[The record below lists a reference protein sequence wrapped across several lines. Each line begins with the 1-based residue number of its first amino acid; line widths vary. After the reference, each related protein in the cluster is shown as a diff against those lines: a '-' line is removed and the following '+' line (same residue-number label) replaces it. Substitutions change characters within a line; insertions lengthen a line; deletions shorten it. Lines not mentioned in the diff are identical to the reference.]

1 MQLGD
6 NILVSVSQAAN
17 LEVSV
22 GDKRS
27 VTYLR
32 CIPSEQHLIVSH
44 DVDCRLA
51 ILLKALNDFLET
63 EKLTANIV
71 IHTDSKINSE

>member
-6 NILVSVSQAAN
+6 NILVSVSQATN
-17 LEVSV
+17 LQVSV
-22 GDKRS
+22 KDKRS
-27 VTYLR
+27 VTYLQ

-51 ILLKALNDFLET
+51 ILLKALNDFLEN

>member
-6 NILVSVSQAAN
+6 GILVSVSQAAN

-27 VTYLR
+27 VSYLQ
-32 CIPSEQHLIVSH
+32 CIPSKQHLIVSH
-44 DVDCRLA
+44 DVDCLA
-51 ILLKALNDFLET
+51 ILLKELNDFLET
-63 EKLTANIV
+63 AKLTAKIV

>member
-6 NILVSVSQAAN
+6 DIIVSASQAAN
-17 LEVSV
+17 LKVSV
-22 GDKRS
+22 RDKRS
-27 VTYLR
+27 VSYLQ
-32 CIPSEQHLIVSH
+32 CIPSEQHIIVSH
-44 DVDCRLA
+44 DVDCQLA

-63 EKLTANIV
+63 EELTANIV

>member
-6 NILVSVSQAAN
+6 DITVPASQAAN

-22 GDKRS
+22 KDKRS
-27 VTYLR
+27 VTYLQ

-51 ILLKALNDFLET
+51 ILLKALNDFLEN

>member
-6 NILVSVSQAAN
+6 NILVSVSQATN
-17 LEVSV
+17 LQVSV
-22 GDKRS
+22 KDKRS
-27 VTYLR
+27 VTYLQ
-32 CIPSEQHLIVSH
+32 CISSEQHLIVSH

-51 ILLKALNDFLET
+51 ILLKALNDFLEK

>member
-6 NILVSVSQAAN
+6 DITVSASQAAN

-22 GDKRS
+22 RDKRS
-27 VTYLR
+27 VSYLQ

-44 DVDCRLA
+44 DVDCQLA

>member
-6 NILVSVSQAAN
+6 NILVSVSQATN
-17 LEVSV
+17 LQVSV
-22 GDKRS
+22 GDTRS
-27 VTYLR
+27 VTYLQ

>member
-1 MQLGD
+1 MQLDD
-6 NILVSVSQAAN
+6 NILVSVSQATN
-17 LEVSV
+17 LQVSV
-22 GDKRS
+22 KDKRS
-27 VTYLR
+27 VTYLQ

-44 DVDCRLA
+44 DVDCQLA

-63 EKLTANIV
+63 EKLTAKIV

>member
-6 NILVSVSQAAN
+6 DITVSASQAAN

-22 GDKRS
+22 RDKRS
-27 VTYLR
+27 VSYLQ

-44 DVDCRLA
+44 DIDCRLA
-51 ILLKALNDFLET
+51 ILLKVLNDFLET
-63 EKLTANIV
+63 EKLTAKIV

>member
-6 NILVSVSQAAN
+6 DITVSASQAAN

-22 GDKRS
+22 RDKRS
-27 VTYLR
+27 VSYLQ

-63 EKLTANIV
+63 EKLSANIV

>member
-6 NILVSVSQAAN
+6 GILVSVSQATN
-17 LEVSV
+17 LQVSV
-22 GDKRS
+22 KDKRS
-27 VTYLR
+27 VTYLQ

-51 ILLKALNDFLET
+51 ILLKALNDFLEN

-71 IHTDSKINSE
+71 IHTDSKIDSE

>member
-6 NILVSVSQAAN
+6 NILLSVSQAIN
-17 LEVSV
+17 LQVSV

-27 VTYLR
+27 ITYLQ

-51 ILLKALNDFLET
+51 ILLRALNDFLEK

>member
-6 NILVSVSQAAN
+6 DITVSASQAAN

-22 GDKRS
+22 RDKRS
-27 VTYLR
+27 VSYLQ
-32 CIPSEQHLIVSH
+32 CIPSEQHIIVSH

-51 ILLKALNDFLET
+51 ILLKAMEHFLET
-63 EKLTANIV
+63 EKLTAKIV

>member
-6 NILVSVSQAAN
+6 NIQVSVSQATN
-17 LEVSV
+17 LQVSV

-27 VTYLR
+27 VTYLQ

-44 DVDCRLA
+44 DVECQLA
-51 ILLKALNDFLET
+51 ILLKALNDFLEN
-63 EKLTANIV
+63 EKLTTNIV

>member
-6 NILVSVSQAAN
+6 NILVSVSQATN
-17 LEVSV
+17 LQVSV
-22 GDKRS
+22 KDKRS
-27 VTYLR
+27 VTYLQ

-44 DVDCRLA
+44 DVDCQLA
-51 ILLKALNDFLET
+51 ILLKALNDFLEK

>member
-6 NILVSVSQAAN
+6 NILVSVSQATN
-17 LEVSV
+17 LQVSV
-22 GDKRS
+22 KDKRS
-27 VTYLR
+27 VTYLQ

-51 ILLKALNDFLET
+51 ILLKALNDFLEK

-71 IHTDSKINSE
+71 IYTDSKINSE

>member
-6 NILVSVSQAAN
+6 NIQVSASQAAN
-17 LEVSV
+17 LQVSV
-22 GDKRS
+22 KDKRS
-27 VTYLR
+27 VTYLQ

-51 ILLKALNDFLET
+51 ILLKALNDFLEK

-71 IHTDSKINSE
+71 IHTDSKIDSE

>member
-6 NILVSVSQAAN
+6 NILVSVSQATN
-17 LEVSV
+17 LQVSV
-22 GDKRS
+22 KDKRS
-27 VTYLR
+27 VTYLQ
-32 CIPSEQHLIVSH
+32 CIPSEQHLFVSH

>member
-6 NILVSVSQAAN
+6 NILVSVSQATN
-17 LEVSV
+17 LQVSV
-22 GDKRS
+22 KDKRS
-27 VTYLR
+27 VTYLQ

-63 EKLTANIV
+63 AKLTAKIV

>member
-6 NILVSVSQAAN
+6 DITMSASQAAN

-22 GDKRS
+22 GDKRNVS
-27 VTYLR
+27 YLQ
-32 CIPSEQHLIVSH
+32 CIPSEQHIIVSH
-44 DVDCRLA
+44 DVDCQIA

-63 EKLTANIV
+63 EKLTAKLV

>member
-6 NILVSVSQAAN
+6 NILVSVSQATN
-17 LEVSV
+17 LQVSV
-22 GDKRS
+22 KDKRS
-27 VTYLR
+27 VTYLQ

-51 ILLKALNDFLET
+51 ILLKALNDFLEN

-71 IHTDSKINSE
+71 IHTDSKIDSE

>member
-6 NILVSVSQAAN
+6 NTLVSVSQATN
-17 LEVSV
+17 LQVSV
-22 GDKRS
+22 KDKRS
-27 VTYLR
+27 VTYLQ

-51 ILLKALNDFLET
+51 ILLKALNDFLEN

-71 IHTDSKINSE
+71 IHTDSKITSE

>member
-6 NILVSVSQAAN
+6 GILVSVSQATN
-17 LEVSV
+17 LQVSV
-22 GDKRS
+22 KDKRS
-27 VTYLR
+27 VTYLQ

-51 ILLKALNDFLET
+51 ILLKALNDFLEK

>member
-6 NILVSVSQAAN
+6 DIQVSASKAAN

-27 VTYLR
+27 VSYLQ
-32 CIPSEQHLIVSH
+32 CIPSEQHIIVSH

-51 ILLKALNDFLET
+51 ILLKALNNFLET
-63 EKLTANIV
+63 EKLTAKIV
-71 IHTDSKINSE
+71 IHTDSKINRE

>member
-6 NILVSVSQAAN
+6 NIQVSVSQAAN
-17 LEVSV
+17 LQVSV
-22 GDKRS
+22 KDKRS
-27 VTYLR
+27 VTYLQ

-51 ILLKALNDFLET
+51 ILLKALNDFLEK

>member
-6 NILVSVSQAAN
+6 GILVSVSQAAN

-27 VTYLR
+27 VSYLQ

-51 ILLKALNDFLET
+51 ILLKALNDFLEN

>member
-6 NILVSVSQAAN
+6 NILVSVSQATN
-17 LEVSV
+17 LQVSV

-27 VTYLR
+27 VTYLQ
-32 CIPSEQHLIVSH
+32 CIPSEQHLIVSY

-51 ILLKALNDFLET
+51 ILLKALNDFLEN

>member
-6 NILVSVSQAAN
+6 DITVSASQAAN

-22 GDKRS
+22 RDKRS
-27 VTYLR
+27 VSYLQ
-32 CIPSEQHLIVSH
+32 CIPSEQHIIVSH

-51 ILLKALNDFLET
+51 ILLNAMEDFLET
-63 EKLTANIV
+63 EKLTAKIV

>member
-6 NILVSVSQAAN
+6 NILVSVSQATN
-17 LEVSV
+17 LQVSV
-22 GDKRS
+22 KDKRS
-27 VTYLR
+27 VTYLQ

-44 DVDCRLA
+44 DVECRLA
-51 ILLKALNDFLET
+51 ILLKALNDFLEN

-71 IHTDSKINSE
+71 IHTVSKIDSE